1 VACLLLKQ
9 ADRVELMNMK
19 RGSRFRIVA
28 DVYIDGESL
37 TGIMIGKDYGRAY
50 NRKRSAKH
58 GVIKYLLSTK

>member
-1 VACLLLKQ
+1 MNWLLKQ

-37 TGIMIGKDYGRAY
+37 TGIMIGKGYGRAY
-50 NRKRSAKH
+50 IGKKNCQTWC
-58 GVIKYLLSTK
+58 Y

>member
-1 VACLLLKQ
+1 
-9 ADRVELMNMK
+9 MK